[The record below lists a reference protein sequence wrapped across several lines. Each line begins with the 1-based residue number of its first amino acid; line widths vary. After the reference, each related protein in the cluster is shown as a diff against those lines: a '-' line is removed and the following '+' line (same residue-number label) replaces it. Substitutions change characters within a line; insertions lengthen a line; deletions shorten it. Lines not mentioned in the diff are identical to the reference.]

1 MEPAILAEKTRMTTP
16 EDTIHHR
23 ERDGR
28 GEFYIEREGRR
39 VGELTYSGSATSMVV
54 GHTWVDPNLRGGR
67 LAPSLV
73 EAAVQYARKEGR
85 KIVPVCSY
93 VRAVFGRSK
102 DYEDVWQR

>member
-1 MEPAILAEKTRMTTP
+1 MNAET

-23 ERDGR
+23 EHDGR

-39 VGELTYSGSATSMVV
+39 VGELTYSGGGGAMVV
-54 GHTWVDPNLRGGR
+54 GHTWVDPTLRGGR
-67 LAPSLV
+67 LAPNLV

-93 VRAVFGRSK
+93 VRAVFGRSSA
-102 DYEDVWQR
+102 YADVWKR